1 MFQKWYLL
9 GVHSYIEKDTSNRGL
24 ELLQADG
31 TRYYPGVSASFPAG
45 GTKLKTLKKKKH
57 K

>member
-9 GVHSYIEKDTSNRGL
+9 HVHSHIEKDTSNRGL

-45 GTKLKTLKKKKH
+45 GIKLKG
-57 K
+57 